1 MTVVHVVPT
10 PENLFTLH
18 RERPWAFLGLGD
30 TANLRSLGNSCVNLR
45 RSGLS
50 NVTFD
55 GLPRR
60 LYGKGGLRRANSL
73 KWRNVIPVPCRR
85 LEDKIQ
91 FVCALAVTAQNN
103 DAWLFLPDLRVL
115 LRQHTTSLRAAT
127 AAKLSGSTD
136 FIERRSPRQS
146 PEMP

>member
-1 MTVVHVVPT
+1 VH
-10 PENLFTLH
+10 
-18 RERPWAFLGLGD
+18 
-30 TANLRSLGNSCVNLR
+30 LR

-91 FVCALAVTAQNN
+91 FVCALAVTARDG
-103 DAWLFLPDLRVL
+103 DAWLFLSDLRVL

-127 AAKLSGSTD
+127 VAKLSGAID
-136 FIERRSPRQS
+136 FIERRSPPQS
-146 PEMP
+146 LEMP